1 MKLLL
6 VKSRLLFAVVF
17 SSQDEIV
24 DEPFTHPGGLLF
36 DEFCE
41 SLVRLAYSLLIEFE
55 NSRVKSAED
64 ANNSKCGSGAL
75 ETFCA

>member
-24 DEPFTHPGGLLF
+24 VTMNAATAKYRKIESQASPPWPFRAILRRFL
-36 DEFCE
+36 
-41 SLVRLAYSLLIEFE
+41 
-55 NSRVKSAED
+55 
-64 ANNSKCGSGAL
+64 
-75 ETFCA
+75 